1 MGGKRLLPKPGSRSA
16 VRPPTGYCARCALVE
31 KLLSRM
37 AGMVTLLNCEQT
49 SGSGWRTTYC
59 LTSPGTPSRVVQTAF
74 QDRFGIQI
82 SIGYLNQVRAR
93 LGLERR
99 TQE

>member
-1 MGGKRLLPKPGSRSA
+1 
-16 VRPPTGYCARCALVE
+16 
-31 KLLSRM
+31 
-37 AGMVTLLNCEQT
+37 
-49 SGSGWRTTYC
+49 
-59 LTSPGTPSRVVQTAF
+59 VVQTAF

-99 TQE
+99 TQEAGKKTRGILTD

>member
-1 MGGKRLLPKPGSRSA
+1 MEAEQRRAAKEQMVALMQAGHRWQEASAQAGIQVSRWTAYRLLRQ
-16 VRPPTGYCARCALVE
+16 VRTRGKV
-31 KLLSRM
+31 
-37 AGMVTLLNCEQT
+37 
-49 SGSGWRTTYC
+49 
-59 LTSPGTPSRVVQTAF
+59 AF

-99 TQE
+99 TQEAGKKTRGILTD